1 VTESPNGGSADDRTA
16 MAKAVEWA
24 TIAMTVSAEMVV
36 PGLIGY
42 WFDQQLGNFFET
54 RIVLFVLLGFAGGL
68 VLAIWHL
75 LKILKSSG

>member
-1 VTESPNGGSADDRTA
+1 

-24 TIAMTVSAEMVV
+24 TIAMTVAAEMVV
-36 PGLIGY
+36 PGLIGH
-42 WFDQQLGNFFET
+42 WLDQRLGDFFET

-75 LKILKSSG
+75 LRMLKSSG

>member
-1 VTESPNGGSADDRTA
+1 

-24 TIAMTVSAEMVV
+24 TIAMTVAAEMVV

-42 WFDQQLGNFFET
+42 WFDQRLGDFFAM

-75 LKILKSSG
+75 LRMLKSSG